1 MGLQTRMKNF
11 NPGNGFFLIII
22 FILVAVAIAIFNSY
36 YFTTTIKEQ
45 KAQELR
51 SLFNDPDKSFADTA
65 KGILASSQE
74 VIYIQLLD
82 PAGTLMESF
91 GTENGEELEIIPI
104 TTADNET
111 IVMGIQAG
119 DHRSLVLSSVLWSAL
134 IGLAVSIVLLF
145 IFSLLSGTRTDSL
158 ETLISGMKSISRGDF
173 KIRLHSSDSSDD
185 VNVIRSFE
193 TFNQMAEMLGRKD
206 FDLPEEESLFQP
218 TLIATDEPK
227 EEIGHAK
234 TRDVTV
240 FVAKIADFQELSTTL
255 DAAEFNSFLADYRKA
270 ASSIISNYGGVI
282 EALLKDEIVAFF
294 NAPDEQNKPELRA
307 VCSAVEVL
315 QLLASIT
322 RERKI
327 EGKTAISGKI
337 GIGVKTLSVYE
348 ESGVPHGI
356 KEVTEIARHISTV
369 APIWRVIVSADVYQT
384 LGTYVEARE
393 LKLGEESY
401 YSIVG
406 VEEGII

>member
-1 MGLQTRMKNF
+1 MGLQARMKNF

-51 SLFNDPDKSFADTA
+51 NLFNDPDKSFADTA
-65 KGILASSQE
+65 KSILDSSHE
-74 VIYIQLLD
+74 VVYVQLLD
-82 PAGTLMESF
+82 SSGTLKESF
-91 GTENGEELEIIPI
+91 GTENGEELEIVPI

-111 IVMGIQAG
+111 IVMGIQAR
-119 DHRSLVLSSVLWSAL
+119 DQRSLVLSSVLWSAL

-158 ETLISGMKSISRGDF
+158 ENLITGMKSISRGDF
-173 KIRLHSSDSSDD
+173 KTRLHSTDSSDD
-185 VNVIRSFE
+185 VNVIRAFE
-193 TFNQMAEMLGRKD
+193 TFNQMAEMLGKKD
-206 FDLPEEESLFQP
+206 FDLPQEESLFQP
-218 TLIATDEPK
+218 TLISA
-227 EEIGHAK
+227 EEAEEEFGHPK

-337 GIGVKTLSVYE
+337 GIGTKTLSVYE

-356 KEVTEIARHISTV
+356 KQVTDIARQISTV

-384 LGTYVEARE
+384 LGSYVEARE
-393 LKLGEESY
+393 LKLGGESY

>member
-1 MGLQTRMKNF
+1 MKNF

-36 YFTTTIKEQ
+36 YFTTNIKEQ
-45 KAQELR
+45 KAQELK

-65 KGILASSQE
+65 KSILDLNQE
-74 VIYIQLLD
+74 VIFIQLLD
-82 PAGTLMESF
+82 SSGTLKESF
-91 GTENGEELEIIPI
+91 GTENGEELEIVPI

-111 IVMGIQAG
+111 IVLGIQAG
-119 DHRSLVLSSVLWSAL
+119 DQRSLVLSSILWSAL

-145 IFSLLSGTRTDSL
+145 VFSLLSGTRTDSL
-158 ETLISGMKSISRGDF
+158 ETLIAGMKSISRGDF
-173 KIRLHSSDSSDD
+173 KIRLHSTDSSDD
-185 VNVIRSFE
+185 VNIIRAFE

-206 FDLPEEESLFQP
+206 FDLPQEESLFQR
-218 TLIATDEPK
+218 TLISA
-227 EEIGHAK
+227 EEAQEEFGHPK

-294 NAPDEQNKPELRA
+294 NAPDEQDKPELRA

-337 GIGVKTLSVYE
+337 GIGTKTLSVYE

-356 KEVTEIARHISTV
+356 KEVTDMARHISTV
-369 APIWRVIVSADVYQT
+369 APIWRVIVSADVYNV
-384 LGTYVEARE
+384 LGSYVEARE
-393 LKLGEESY
+393 LKLGDDSY

>member
-1 MGLQTRMKNF
+1 MKNF

-45 KAQELR
+45 KTQELR
-51 SLFNDPDKSFADTA
+51 SLFSDPDKNFSDTA
-65 KGILASSQE
+65 KSILASSQE

-82 PAGTLMESF
+82 PAGTLKESF

-111 IVMGIQAG
+111 IVMGVLAG
-119 DHRSLVLSSVLWSAL
+119 DQRSLVLSSILWSAL

-145 IFSLLSGTRTDSL
+145 IFSLFSGTRTDSL

-173 KIRLHSSDSSDD
+173 KTRLHSSDSSDD

-193 TFNQMAEMLGRKD
+193 TFNQMAEMLGRKG

-218 TLIATDEPK
+218 TLIATDEPE

-356 KEVTEIARHISTV
+356 KEVTDIARQISTV

-406 VEEGII
+406 VEEGVI

>member
-1 MGLQTRMKNF
+1 MGLQARMKNF

-45 KAQELR
+45 KTQELR
-51 SLFNDPDKSFADTA
+51 SLFSDPDKNFSDTA
-65 KGILASSQE
+65 KSILASSQE

-82 PAGTLMESF
+82 PAGTLKESF

-111 IVMGIQAG
+111 IVMGVLAG
-119 DHRSLVLSSVLWSAL
+119 DQRSLVLSSILWSAL

-145 IFSLLSGTRTDSL
+145 IFSLFSGTRTDSL

-173 KIRLHSSDSSDD
+173 KTRLHSSDSSDD

-193 TFNQMAEMLGRKD
+193 TFNQMAEMLGRKG

-218 TLIATDEPK
+218 TLIATDEPE

-356 KEVTEIARHISTV
+356 KEVTDIARQISTV

-406 VEEGII
+406 VEEGVI

>member
-82 PAGTLMESF
+82 PAGTLKESF
-91 GTENGEELEIIPI
+91 GTENGEDLEIIPI

>member
-11 NPGNGFFLIII
+11 NLGNGFFLIII
-22 FILVAVAIAIFNSY
+22 FILAAIAIAIFNSY

-45 KAQELR
+45 KAQELTR
-51 SLFNDPDKSFADTA
+51 LFSDPDKSFADTA
-65 KGILASSQE
+65 KSILDSNQD
-74 VIYIQLLD
+74 VVYIQLLD
-82 PAGTLMESF
+82 PEGTLKESF
-91 GTENGEELEIIPI
+91 GTGNGEELEVFPI
-104 TTADNET
+104 TTAGHET
-111 IVMGIQAG
+111 IVLGLKAEDQK
-119 DHRSLVLSSVLWSAL
+119 SLVLSSVLWSAL
-134 IGLAVSIVLLF
+134 IGLAVSIVLLL
-145 IFSLLSGTRTDSL
+145 IFSLFNGTRTDSL

-173 KIRLHSSDSSDD
+173 RTRLHSTDASDD
-185 VNVIRSFE
+185 VNVIRAFE

-218 TLIATDEPK
+218 TLISA
-227 EEIGHAK
+227 EEAQEELGHPK

-240 FVAKIADFQELSTTL
+240 FVAKIANFQELSTTL
-255 DAAEFNSFLADYRKA
+255 DPAEFNSFLADYRKA
-270 ASSIISNYGGVI
+270 ASAIISNYGGVI

-327 EGKTAISGKI
+327 EGKKAISGKI
-337 GIGVKTLSVYE
+337 GIGTKTLSVYE
-348 ESGVPHGI
+348 QSGVPHGI
-356 KEVTEIARHISTV
+356 KEVTDIARQISTV
-369 APIWRVIVSADVYQT
+369 APIWRVIVATNVYET
-384 LGTYVEARE
+384 LGTYVDARE
-393 LKLGEESY
+393 LKLGEDTY

-406 VEEGII
+406 VEEGVI